1 MSCLLSNPKVNTCET
16 PKKIGGI
23 RGGLW
28 LLNLEDSNGQ
38 KLVYTETA
46 NTISA
51 ITVQSG
57 LAAYKVDGEKYAHNW
72 TYALS
77 KPAINKFYTQTL
89 NVKTIIDGDVDLT
102 WLDQML
108 MATNLVAIIETND
121 EKFIV
126 LGQKN
131 GLTSV
136 EGDLFDSGNAQD
148 ADVSTTAPLQGEEV
162 DAPFKYM
169 DVGTG
174 YEDTKTYLIGLET
187 PAA

>member
-1 MSCLLSNPKVNTCET
+1 MSCLLSNPKANTCET
-16 PKKIGGI
+16 PKKVGGI

-28 LLNLEDSNGQ
+28 LLNLEDSNGVP
-38 KLVYTETA
+38 LAYTESG
-46 NTISA
+46 NVISD

-72 TYALS
+72 TYAFS

-89 NVKTIIDGDVDLT
+89 NVKTIIDGEADLT
-102 WLDQML
+102 WLDEML

-121 EKFIV
+121 QQFIV

-131 GLTSV
+131 GLTSI

-162 DAPFKYM
+162 EAPYKYLS
-169 DVGTG
+169 TG
-174 YEDTKTYLIGLET
+174 GYDSTKTYIIGLET